1 MECFRWFNYKLDSY
15 PHIEAIET
23 IFLAIILPDVDG
35 RELRAEGHE
44 TRSIGRGR
52 QNCVAL
58 RSLNEREGKF
68 QTFLTPKQ
76 QTLIQNHGL
85 LVMPQ
90 ILCTFFTL
98 IYPRQML
105 IHDKK
110 ICKTIRTL
118 LSSLV
123 VALKYYQHELLRV
136 DSMQCLGFSTVTFR
150 VALSWLGLHEL
161 RSPELLRYRRIGY
174 SKIVR

>member
-68 QTFLTPKQ
+68 QTYVDDQTATLTM
-76 QTLIQNHGL
+76 LSNAAFVVGSEYS
-85 LVMPQ
+85 
-90 ILCTFFTL
+90 
-98 IYPRQML
+98 YPAV
-105 IHDKK
+105 H
-110 ICKTIRTL
+110 
-118 LSSLV
+118 SS
-123 VALKYYQHELLRV
+123 
-136 DSMQCLGFSTVTFR
+136 
-150 VALSWLGLHEL
+150 
-161 RSPELLRYRRIGY
+161 I
-174 SKIVR
+174 